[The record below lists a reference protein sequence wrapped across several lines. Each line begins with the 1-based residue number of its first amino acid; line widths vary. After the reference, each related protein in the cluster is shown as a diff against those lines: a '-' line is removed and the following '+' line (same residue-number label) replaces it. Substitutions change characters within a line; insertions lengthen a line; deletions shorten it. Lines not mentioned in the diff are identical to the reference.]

1 MDKEVVE
8 LFSNAVNLAFKIKG
22 LPHFTPKQCNLS

>member
-8 LFSNAVNLAFKIKG
+8 LFSNAVNLAFKAKG
-22 LPHFTPKQCNLS
+22 LPHFTPKQCKLS